1 VNFDQLKT
9 ILWLRWRLTRNQ
21 WTRNSGIGAVIA
33 AVVAVAMFVLGG
45 VSFAGAL
52 LGGIFGL
59 GEAKPLV
66 VWGVWFGITL
76 AFLFLW
82 MLGLLNELQRSE
94 SIDLQRLMHLPVAL
108 GQIFLVNYLASH
120 LTVSI
125 VIVVPAMMGLAAGL
139 VLSRGPAMLLL
150 APLALSMVFM
160 VTAWTYFL
168 RGWLASLMA
177 NPRRRRTV
185 IMGITL
191 AFILLAQGPN
201 LYFNVIRRSDRHSL
215 AAPQGA
221 QNPRT
226 LTKTPNEERLNRL
239 LAAQKFIPLL
249 WLPVGAGALAEG
261 RPLPALFGALGGF
274 AIGALGLRR
283 AYRSTVRFYHGE
295 IDSKA
300 AVHTKPKP
308 VQTGTTTPAKAGRR
322 FLELRLPA
330 VPEQATAL
338 ALATFRSM
346 LRAPEVKMAWASSL
360 LVPLIVGGSFLF
372 RSPANIPE
380 LVKPFIA
387 TGAVAF
393 SVFLLVQ
400 FFANQF
406 GFDRDGFR
414 ALILSPAARRL
425 ILLGKNLACLPA
437 GAGFGVVLLTFIS
450 VRLRLSL
457 LILVA
462 VLLQLFA
469 LLVLAALVGNLLSIL
484 VPYRIQPGSMKP
496 TKMPGLAMLL
506 MVLCHLLFPV
516 AMLPVFVPPLAELV
530 WQKAGWP
537 SALPVNLLLSGTLA
551 ALMAFVYWQTLGPL
565 GRLLQRRETK
575 ILGVVTV
582 EVE

>member
-1 VNFDQLKT
+1 
-9 ILWLRWRLTRNQ
+9 
-21 WTRNSGIGAVIA
+21 
-33 AVVAVAMFVLGG
+33 
-45 VSFAGAL
+45 AL

-308 VQTGTTTPAKAGRR
+308 VQTGTTTPAKAG
-322 FLELRLPA
+322 
-330 VPEQATAL
+330 
-338 ALATFRSM
+338 
-346 LRAPEVKMAWASSL
+346 
-360 LVPLIVGGSFLF
+360 
-372 RSPANIPE
+372 
-380 LVKPFIA
+380 
-387 TGAVAF
+387 
-393 SVFLLVQ
+393 
-400 FFANQF
+400 
-406 GFDRDGFR
+406 
-414 ALILSPAARRL
+414 
-425 ILLGKNLACLPA
+425 
-437 GAGFGVVLLTFIS
+437 
-450 VRLRLSL
+450 
-457 LILVA
+457 
-462 VLLQLFA
+462 
-469 LLVLAALVGNLLSIL
+469 
-484 VPYRIQPGSMKP
+484 
-496 TKMPGLAMLL
+496 
-506 MVLCHLLFPV
+506 
-516 AMLPVFVPPLAELV
+516 
-530 WQKAGWP
+530 
-537 SALPVNLLLSGTLA
+537 
-551 ALMAFVYWQTLGPL
+551 
-565 GRLLQRRETK
+565 
-575 ILGVVTV
+575 
-582 EVE
+582 